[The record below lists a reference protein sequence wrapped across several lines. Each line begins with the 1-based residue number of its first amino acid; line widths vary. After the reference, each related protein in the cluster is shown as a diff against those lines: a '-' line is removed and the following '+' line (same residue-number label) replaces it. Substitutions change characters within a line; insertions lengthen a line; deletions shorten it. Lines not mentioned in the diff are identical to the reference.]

1 MYKHPFKIDPFAG
14 VYTAF
19 RNLYPEC
26 DCVIS
31 WDNEIKDEKGET
43 CCGVTRFALGKI
55 PIVKISPELTVF
67 DAVEVLA
74 HELAHVVN
82 GPDNMQHG
90 PDWEKVLDALLKEY
104 ERATKATHPN
114 AVKLERKTDERCS

>member
-31 WDNEIKDEKGET
+31 WDNQIKDEKGET
-43 CCGVTRFALGKI
+43 CCGVTRFDPGKI
-55 PIVKISPELTVF
+55 PVVKISPELTVF

-74 HELAHVVN
+74 HELAHVAN
-82 GPDNMQHG
+82 GPENMQHG
-90 PDWEKVLDALLKEY
+90 PDWEKAFDAIHREY
-104 ERATKATHPN
+104 NRVMQTEYPN
-114 AVKLERKTDERCS
+114 AVEQYKPTKED